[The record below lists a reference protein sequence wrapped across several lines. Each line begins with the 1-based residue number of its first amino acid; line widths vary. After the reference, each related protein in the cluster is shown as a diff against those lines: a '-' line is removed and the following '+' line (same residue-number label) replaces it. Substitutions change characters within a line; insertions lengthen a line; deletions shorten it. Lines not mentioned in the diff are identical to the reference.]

1 MEFYKSMTRTEEKVL
16 LKRDWFAITLV
27 LLIFVF
33 GFMMLGIYW
42 LVPHNLV
49 IFTVGLLIS
58 GQLFFLG
65 ILASRRSW
73 TWALAA
79 SFLVL
84 FHLYPAVFLI
94 FVSVYPLMPPS
105 VLLQAVASIIFGQ
118 TLLSII
124 MWLRASHFDD
134 PDLAKGAGWMGTF
147 FGIIAFVIIEVF
159 AIFIL

>member
-1 MEFYKSMTRTEEKVL
+1 MEFNKPMTKTEEEVH
-16 LKRDWFAITLV
+16 LKRDWFAITLI

-33 GFMMLGIYW
+33 GSLTLGIYW

-94 FVSVYPLMPPS
+94 FVSVYPLMLPFE
-105 VLLQAVASIIFGQ
+105 LLQAVASIILGQ

-124 MWLRASHFDD
+124 MWFRASYFDD

-147 FGIIAFVIIEVF
+147 FGTIAFIIIEAL